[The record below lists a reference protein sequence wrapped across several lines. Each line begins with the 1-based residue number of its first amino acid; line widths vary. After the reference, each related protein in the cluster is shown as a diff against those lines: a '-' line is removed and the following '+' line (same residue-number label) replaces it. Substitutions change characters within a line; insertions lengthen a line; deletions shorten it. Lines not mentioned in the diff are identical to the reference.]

1 MSADRKGFIPNP
13 VLAGLVGICPLIAA
27 SRSLAEATI
36 YGLGA
41 ALCAFLLGAVAP
53 PLKSIIPERLQAP
66 SMLSLSCAAA
76 LVYGY
81 GARIYSP
88 AIAAGLWIYLPLLAV
103 SGLSLGVLR
112 RTQASSDRIG
122 PDGQSQFGVV
132 ALEGG
137 VFLLTA
143 ATFGGARELIGL
155 GTLTLPLPG
164 LNPPRLQLAD
174 FAPLQVLVSPA
185 GGFILIGFAVAA
197 YRSILRVSGRK
208 LP

>member
-1 MSADRKGFIPNP
+1 MSAGREGFIPNP
-13 VLAGLVGICPLIAA
+13 VFAGLVGICPLIAA

-41 ALCAFLLGAVAP
+41 ALCALLLGAVAL
-53 PLKSIIPERLQAP
+53 PLKSVIPDRLQAP
-66 SMLSLSCAAA
+66 SMLALSCSAA

-81 GARIYSP
+81 CAKIYSP

-112 RTQASSDRIG
+112 RSSTSTDRIG
-122 PDGQSQFGVV
+122 PDGQSRFGAV
-132 ALEGG
+132 AFEA
-137 VFLLTA
+137 VMFLFTA
-143 ATFGGARELIGL
+143 AIFGGARELIGL
-155 GTLTLPLPG
+155 GTLTLPVPG
-164 LNPPRLQLAD
+164 LNPSRIQLED
-174 FAPLQVLVSPA
+174 FAPLRLLVSPA

-197 YRSILRVSGRK
+197 YRSIIRVSGRK